1 MIDKESEKYLL
12 CDGCEYERSD
22 KFAETLVNK
31 HHKQIINIC
40 KKTHHLNEAAR
51 TAQIF
56 NGAAQFGHHAEVS
69 HWTKTQRC
77 TSSHHSAVQITIFTM
92 LPLQSLHNL
101 YT

>member
-1 MIDKESEKYLL
+1 MQK
-12 CDGCEYERSD
+12 
-22 KFAETLVNK
+22 
-31 HHKQIINIC
+31 

-77 TSSHHSAVQITIFTM
+77 TSSHHSAVQITIFSM
-92 LPLQSLHNL
+92 LPLH
-101 YT
+101 YTTCIHYDIMYDEYPDTAKV